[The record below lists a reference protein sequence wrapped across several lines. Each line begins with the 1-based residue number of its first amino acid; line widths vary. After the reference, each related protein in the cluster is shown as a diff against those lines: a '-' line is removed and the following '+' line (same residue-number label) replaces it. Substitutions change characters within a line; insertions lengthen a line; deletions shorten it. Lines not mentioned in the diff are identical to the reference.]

1 MDLENPVVKEDYR
14 PVPDIIDDLEEEIE
28 MLDRII
34 DALEVSRDE
43 LKSEGY
49 LENAEYV
56 SDVID
61 NLRIDLED
69 RTYLKNEILRRGT
82 V

>member
-1 MDLENPVVKEDYR
+1 MDLENPAVKEDYR
-14 PVPDIIDDLEEEIE
+14 PVPDIIDDLEEEID

-43 LKSEGY
+43 LKAEGY

-69 RTYLKNEILRRGT
+69 RTYLKNEVLRRGT
-82 V
+82 R